1 MRHQIAGAVLL
12 TFSLAQ
18 NANAQEAVVRSQK
31 TNLRQD
37 PSTIEPAEA
46 ILHSGDKLTLIDP
59 TPEHGYLQ
67 VKTSD
72 GKEGWVYSKSIHVIV
87 SPSSS
92 NPAGDPESAAE
103 AAGSP
108 TCDDTLWHHVYHSHR
123 LIVKHACLAVTGTI
137 VDASGG
143 KQRDGVRHEADGD
156 THGWLRV
163 DPPFQDLL
171 NQGNMTDEGGNLV
184 FEIVCKFT
192 PPTQADAK
200 PACASYKSAI
210 KIPPIGSHV
219 TIVGAYVRDTNH
231 AKWMEIHPVTSIT
244 VIP

>member
-37 PSTIEPAEA
+37 PSTIEPPEA

-67 VKTSD
+67 VKTND

-92 NPAGDPESAAE
+92 NPAGTPHASSASPP
-103 AAGSP
+103 AASS
-108 TCDDTLWHHVYHSHR
+108 C
-123 LIVKHACLAVTGTI
+123 A
-137 VDASGG
+137 AS
-143 KQRDGVRHEADGD
+143 QRSIWSA
-156 THGWLRV
+156 
-163 DPPFQDLL
+163 PP
-171 NQGNMTDEGGNLV
+171 
-184 FEIVCKFT
+184 
-192 PPTQADAK
+192 
-200 PACASYKSAI
+200 SA
-210 KIPPIGSHV
+210 P
-219 TIVGAYVRDTNH
+219 GAQKRSWKTWSD
-231 AKWMEIHPVTSIT
+231 
-244 VIP
+244 